1 MCSSGSEAS
10 QALFLRSGIH
20 KPPSSLKLS
29 DLHNLHHSDHVKT
42 KENLAGRVEA
52 LRTKISRAR
61 DLFID
66 GDLPRPAYEEKK
78 AALQDEIEAVEQEL
92 SKIDN
97 LYDETGRV
105 EHLRNALL
113 SIENPLSGHYCFL
126 VGFGE
131 TEYDLMAA
139 EGIMGKG
146 LGYGSKETAARRRQ
160 EFYRQVRMKVQ
171 VGETLEISLGMDGVS
186 VSVNESASASSFGSI
201 FY

>member
-1 MCSSGSEAS
+1 VCSSGSEAS

-29 DLHNLHHSDHVKT
+29 DLHSLHHSDHVKT

-52 LRTKISRAR
+52 LRTKTSRAR

-92 SKIDN
+92 SKIGN

-139 EGIMGKG
+139 EDIMGKG
-146 LGYGSKETAARRRQ
+146 LGYGSEETAARRGVLQ
-160 EFYRQVRMKVQ
+160 TGGDE
-171 VGETLEISLGMDGVS
+171 GESGRNPRDQPGLGWDLC
-186 VSVNESASASSFGSI
+186 
-201 FY
+201 